1 MCQYTH
7 RPKQSDFKLCMVNV
21 NVVEICFI
29 EQREK
34 QRNRKGEGEELRRGK
49 DKHQYSERQLQLRK
63 GWCLPSF
70 PRLVNHFQVR
80 DICPYSR
87 TLTVTDFII
96 CIIFIGF
103 ASLVLCL
110 WPKGGDSSGSAPENR
125 CEHARMSVC
134 MVVDGKVDHRA
145 E

>member
-29 EQREK
+29 EQGDKLREK
-34 QRNRKGEGEELRRGK
+34 QRRRRRRTEARKR
-49 DKHQYSERQLQLRK
+49 QYSERQLQLRK

-103 ASLVLCL
+103 ASLVPCL